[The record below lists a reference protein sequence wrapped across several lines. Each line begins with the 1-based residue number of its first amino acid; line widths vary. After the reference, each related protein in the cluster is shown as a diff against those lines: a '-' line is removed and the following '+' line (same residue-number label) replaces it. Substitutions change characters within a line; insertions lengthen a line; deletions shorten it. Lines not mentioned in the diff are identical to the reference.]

1 MIANIIIG
9 AGILWVF
16 LGALSFMQSVHLRS
30 IYNILSGKGRIVSGQ
45 DKRLL
50 GPRYWLFAAVSKDG
64 VVADARI
71 LKAVRFI
78 TPPKILEYP
87 RLAGLDLNSLE
98 PDALDADPRIQL
110 AAAALKRSWDRLKP
124 NLDRTIPSV
133 YPKEHRKDVSKPHS
147 GEARKYREETEE
159 ASDNQYLRQGERE
172 IRELLSDGELS
183 INREPLAMLLDALLA
198 CDHAL
203 VFGTDEV
210 IADKTF
216 QLRRV
221 FRAEKGIDIPRA
233 DGLIETVFRLITQRE
248 REARFRREA

>member
-1 MIANIIIG
+1 MIANIMIC

-16 LGALSFMQSVHLRS
+16 LGALSFMQSVQLRS

-45 DKRLL
+45 DKKFL
-50 GPRYWLFAAVSKDG
+50 GARYWLFAAVSKDG

-87 RLAGLDLNSLE
+87 RLIGSDLNSFE

-110 AAAALKRSWDRLKP
+110 AAAALQRSWDKLKP
-124 NLDRTIPSV
+124 TLNRTVPSLYLKEPIKDR
-133 YPKEHRKDVSKPHS
+133 SKPRG
-147 GEARKYREETEE
+147 GEAREYPEETEK
-159 ASDNQYLRQGERE
+159 APDNQYLRRGERE

-183 INREPLAMLLDALLA
+183 VNREALEMLLDALLV

-216 QLRRV
+216 QLRTV
-221 FRAEKGIDIPRA
+221 LKAEKGIDIPRA
-233 DGLIETVFRLITQRE
+233 DGLVETVFRLMTQRE
-248 REARFRREA
+248 REARFRRGA

>member
-1 MIANIIIG
+1 MIANILIG

-16 LGALSFMQSVHLRS
+16 LGALSFMQSVQLRS
-30 IYNILSGKGRIVSGQ
+30 IYNMLSGKGRIVSGQ
-45 DKRLL
+45 DRRLL
-50 GPRYWLFAAVSKDG
+50 GAQYCLFAAVSKDG

-87 RLAGLDLNSLE
+87 RLIGSDLNNFE

-110 AAAALKRSWDRLKP
+110 AAAALKRSWEKLKP
-124 NLDRTIPSV
+124 TLNRTIPSL
-133 YPKEHRKDVSKPHS
+133 YRKDESKPRG
-147 GEARKYREETEE
+147 GEAREYREETET
-159 ASDNQYLRQGERE
+159 APDNQYLRRGERE

-183 INREPLAMLLDALLA
+183 INREPLEMVLDALLA

-216 QLRRV
+216 QLRTV
-221 FRAEKGIDIPRA
+221 LRAGKGIDIPRA
-233 DGLIETVFRLITQRE
+233 DGLVETVFRLITQRE
-248 REARFRREA
+248 GEARFRRGA